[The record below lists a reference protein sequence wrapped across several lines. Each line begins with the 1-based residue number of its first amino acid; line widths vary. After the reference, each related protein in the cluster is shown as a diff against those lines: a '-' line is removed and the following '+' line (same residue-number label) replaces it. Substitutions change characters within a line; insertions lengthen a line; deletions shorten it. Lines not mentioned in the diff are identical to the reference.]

1 MSSIVSWFT
10 SLGTFDFLP
19 GGWGISTGN
28 VSNCVTRGEKAAWMP
43 TFERSLSRGCC
54 SGVEDVLMFQLI
66 CDAKKYIIHM
76 SGRSFVLGD
85 GGGGGSL

>member
-1 MSSIVSWFT
+1 
-10 SLGTFDFLP
+10 
-19 GGWGISTGN
+19 
-28 VSNCVTRGEKAAWMP
+28 MP